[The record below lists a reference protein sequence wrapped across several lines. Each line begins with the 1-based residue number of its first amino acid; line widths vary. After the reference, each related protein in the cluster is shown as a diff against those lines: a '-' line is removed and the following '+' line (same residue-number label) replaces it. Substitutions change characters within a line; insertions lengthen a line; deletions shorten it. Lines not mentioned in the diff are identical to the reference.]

1 MQKTNLKPALIII
14 DMQNDFAN
22 SSSRLFVP
30 RAKEIIPF
38 INELTVAARMAG
50 QPVVWVIQQHRH
62 QLIDFGRESDI
73 SPVHCVEGRPGA
85 ELMDGLIVDKDDYF
99 VIKRRYS
106 GFYCTDLDLLLRSLG
121 CDTVILTGIATDG
134 CVQATA
140 LDAQAR
146 DYYLRVVCDATAT
159 FNDAGRDAA
168 LETMSHMQRGV
179 MIDKL
184 EAIKQLK
191 GELE

>member
-1 MQKTNLKPALIII
+1 MQKTHHKPALLII

-22 SSSRLFVP
+22 PSTRLFVP
-30 RAKEIIPF
+30 RASEVLPI
-38 INELTVAARMAG
+38 INELTAIAREVG

-73 SPVHCVEGRPGA
+73 SPIHCVEGSSGA
-85 ELMDGLIVDKDDYF
+85 ELLDGLVVDKDDYF

-168 LETMSHMQRGV
+168 LEAMLHMQPGV
-179 MIDKL
+179 VIDKI

-191 GELE
+191 AG